1 MQSRICPAGWSSTR
15 PSTETSAAE
24 SLRNPATR
32 LANRLRCSP
41 HRPRDCCRG
50 SAPGSSTTPLLP
62 ALFPSPPPLLPAR
75 FLGSL
80 LACGLLR
87 GLLGLVEDRRC
98 FRAGVAFL
106 FTAGCVQVELDDGPA
121 EEEVVDEC
129 VHEADDDEQQHRK
142 DSTG

>member
-1 MQSRICPAGWSSTR
+1 MQSRICPAAWRSTR
-15 PSTETSAAE
+15 PSTETSAAQ
-24 SLRNPATR
+24 SLSNPATR
-32 LANRLRCSP
+32 LANRQRCSP
-41 HRPRDCCRG
+41 RRPRDCCRA
-50 SAPGSSTTPLLP
+50 SAAGSSTTPLLP
-62 ALFPSPPPLLPAR
+62 ALFV
-75 FLGSL
+75 GSL

-106 FTAGCVQVELDDGPA
+106 FTAACVQVELDDGPA

>member
-15 PSTETSAAE
+15 PSTETSPAE

-32 LANRLRCSP
+32 LANRLRCSA
-41 HRPRDCCRG
+41 HRPRDCCSG
-50 SAPGSSTTPLLP
+50 SAPGSCTTPV
-62 ALFPSPPPLLPAR
+62 LPAR
-75 FLGSL
+75 SLGSL

-129 VHEADDDEQQHRK
+129 VHEADDDE
-142 DSTG
+142 

>member
-50 SAPGSSTTPLLP
+50 SAPGSSTTPLLST
-62 ALFPSPPPLLPAR
+62 LLLGPLLAR
-75 FLGSL
+75 
-80 LACGLLR
+80 GLLR
-87 GLLGLVEDRRC
+87 GLLGLVEDRRR

-106 FTAGCVQVELDDGPA
+106 FTAGRVQVELDDGPA
-121 EEEVVDEC
+121 EEEVIDER

-142 DSTG
+142 DSTGQL

>member
-1 MQSRICPAGWSSTR
+1 MQSRICPAGWSSIR

-32 LANRLRCSP
+32 LANRLPCSP
-41 HRPRDCCRG
+41 HRPRECCIG
-50 SAPGSSTTPLLP
+50 SAPGSSSTPLLP
-62 ALFPSPPPLLPAR
+62 ALL
-75 FLGSL
+75 LGSF
-80 LACGLLR
+80 LARGLLR

-98 FRAGVAFL
+98 FRAGVAFF

-129 VHEADDDEQQHRK
+129 VHQADDDEQQHRK